1 MDFRK
6 VLRAIFT
13 AVVVIVAGATP
24 CRAVDYQPFDWVPLP
39 RGTGILMGYYQF
51 STHSELTNTIT
62 GAVKTSHL
70 DSHIGIARYLY
81 YNEALGHP
89 FVLDLILPFGALTDG
104 RIGGNPAGSASGI
117 GDPTVSVGVWLI
129 NQPEHGRYLS
139 AASFLS
145 IPIGSYDRQSALNL
159 GQNRWQHD
167 LQVDFTQA
175 LLERFTV
182 DVSGVWTYYGRNTDA
197 GPAHQILS
205 QDSSFSAYA
214 WLTYD
219 VTSLVRRVMPSAG
232 QSSLSIG
239 YAGTFGG
246 AVKLDGVPTGSKT
259 EEHQIRLSYAQFVV
273 PTWQVLMSVSRD
285 VSATG
290 QFKQDFG
297 LLLRIAKV
305 L

>member
-1 MDFRK
+1 MDFCK
-6 VLRAIFT
+6 VLRAIC
-13 AVVVIVAGATP
+13 AGVVVIVAGATP
-24 CRAVDYQPFDWVPLP
+24 CRAVDYQPFDWVPAP

-51 STHSELTNTIT
+51 ATHSELTNTIT
-62 GAVKTSHL
+62 GPVKNSHL

-81 YNEALGHP
+81 YNEAFGHP
-89 FVLDLILPFGALTDG
+89 FVLDLIVPFGAFTDG

-117 GDPTVSVGVWLI
+117 ADPTVSVGVWLI

-145 IPIGSYDRQSALNL
+145 IPIGTYDRQSALNL
-159 GQNRWQHD
+159 GQNRWQND
-167 LQVDFTQA
+167 LQVDFTQT
-175 LLERFTV
+175 LLERYTI
-182 DVSGVWTYYGRNTDA
+182 DVSGVWTYYGENTDA
-197 GPAHQILS
+197 GPAHQTLR
-205 QDSSFSAYA
+205 QDSSWSAYA
-214 WLTYD
+214 WLTYA
-219 VTSLVRRVMPSAG
+219 TQTAAR
-232 QSSLSIG
+232 SSLSVG

-259 EEHQIRLSYAQFVV
+259 EEHQIRFSYSQFVV
-273 PTWQVLMSVSRD
+273 PTWQVLLSLSRD